1 VTDTRADAIRFDYRA
16 CDATGAERRGS
27 IFAASA
33 AAAARELLQ
42 QGLTPLDLQEP
53 GRREPAGARRRGRIG
68 EADRIVVL
76 RELATLLQAGVSVGE
91 ALPSVADAYEGG
103 ALGDVLA
110 GVSQRVNAGGPLAG
124 SLAESNLGL
133 PAYVLALLQAGEA
146 AGDLGPSLA
155 AAADQMDQQR
165 RATEELRNALMYP
178 TLLVVVGI
186 AVITAIFIGV
196 IPRFANLLQNTRA
209 DIPEL
214 SRQVISA
221 GVFAKQHAW
230 GLAFGGAALVALAV
244 VSFTGPAGR
253 ARLIRIACL
262 VPALRRWLFEA
273 DLGRWASVLAA
284 MLGNRVG
291 IIAALGLSAA
301 AARVDRVRAD
311 VQRLAQELERGRTL
325 ASALE
330 DLAWFPRNRLNL
342 VRVGERSGQLAQ
354 TLATLGDIHTEAART
369 RQRRMLTLVE
379 PVAILAIGA
388 AIGFV
393 MVAVM
398 SAITSV
404 NSAGL

>member
-1 VTDTRADAIRFDYRA
+1 VTEPRSDGIRFEYRA
-16 CDATGAERRGS
+16 RDAAGAERRGS
-27 IFAASA
+27 LA
-33 AAAARELLQ
+33 AANASVAARELLQ
-42 QGLTPLDLQEP
+42 QGLTPLEVQEP
-53 GRREPAGARRRGRIG
+53 GRRAPGATRRRGRVG

-91 ALPSVADAYEGG
+91 ALPSVADAYEGS
-103 ALGDVLA
+103 ALGDELA
-110 GVSQRVNAGGPLAG
+110 GVSQRVNAGGALAAAL
-124 SLAESNLGL
+124 SASNLGL

-155 AAADQMDQQR
+155 ASADQMDQQR

-186 AVITAIFIGV
+186 AVIAAIFIGV

-214 SRQVISA
+214 SRAVITA
-221 GVFAKQHAW
+221 GVFAKKHAW
-230 GLAFGGAALVALAV
+230 SIAFGAAGTVALAW
-244 VSFTGPAGR
+244 VSFSGPAGR
-253 ARLIRIACL
+253 ARLIGIACG

-273 DLGRWASVLAA
+273 DLGRWATVLAA
-284 MLGNRVG
+284 MLANRVG
-291 IIAALGLSAA
+291 IISALGLSAA
-301 AARVDRVRAD
+301 ATRVDRVRAD
-311 VQRLAQELERGRTL
+311 VQRLAAELERGRTL

-342 VRVGERSGQLAQ
+342 VKVGERSGQLAQ
-354 TLATLGDIHTEAART
+354 TLATLGEIHTEAART

-379 PVAILAIGA
+379 PLAILAIGA